1 MRPLLSLSI
10 NMTYCSFNR
19 LVKTSH
25 ADKARAEGQQNAA
38 LHNNRAFFDDWTAA
52 RPSKDWPARPD
63 SSSAERAQ
71 TGGGTVGLPMVSPA
85 PPLPPEAQR
94 EREDVVHVRSLSG
107 DVHGSSDRVQ
117 PVSAA
122 PSGPADCRRKH
133 KRVDGPFDGLR
144 VGALETPV
152 QLYDLSRGGCFINS
166 MHQQRPGVTLLMRID
181 LPDEGWITV
190 TAETVYGRGE
200 FGYAVRF
207 IEISDEASA
216 RLERVLQALEL
227 RAVHSA

>member
-1 MRPLLSLSI
+1 
-10 NMTYCSFNR
+10 
-19 LVKTSH
+19 
-25 ADKARAEGQQNAA
+25 
-38 LHNNRAFFDDWTAA
+38 
-52 RPSKDWPARPD
+52 
-63 SSSAERAQ
+63 
-71 TGGGTVGLPMVSPA
+71 
-85 PPLPPEAQR
+85 
-94 EREDVVHVRSLSG
+94 
-107 DVHGSSDRVQ
+107 
-117 PVSAA
+117 
-122 PSGPADCRRKH
+122 
-133 KRVDGPFDGLR
+133 
-144 VGALETPV
+144 
-152 QLYDLSRGGCFINS
+152 